1 MTAGALTGAVLSRR
15 WQIGQKLGDG
25 GMGEVYAAD
34 PVGGGARVAVK
45 ILRQEFLTDPTVV
58 SRFMEEGRTGVSLI
72 HPNIVRIHECGEAED
87 RSPFIVMELL
97 EGVPLS
103 AYTSSGG
110 RVPLAQAIPIL
121 HGILAGLAAA
131 HARNVIHRDL
141 KPDNV
146 FLTRDPAGTFAVKL
160 LDFGLAKVMD
170 AAGGM
175 GQRTRSGMLLGTPAY
190 MSPEQIKNA
199 RDVDPRADLFS
210 AGVLFYE
217 MLTGRAAFPAPT
229 EFAKMT
235 AVLTTEPEPMASV
248 DPALATLAPFVE
260 RALKKDRNERFA
272 SAIDMARALSASA
285 PNHGQAPLSRL
296 PDVDS
301 LLAPSMPAPA
311 TYASPRPPGPSS
323 APAKGSPTAPEVAP
337 RARGVGDTLSSA
349 IGRDLLAQ
357 LPPEPPAPTAPT
369 VNEARA
375 PGTTLQSQDLPILER
390 SQGSKGIAPVVV
402 AVLVAVA
409 LAAGFVLGRLTAVH

>member
-45 ILRQEFLTDPTVV
+45 ILRQEFLTDPAVV
-58 SRFMEEGRTGVSLI
+58 SRFIEEGRTGVALI
-72 HPNIVRIHECGEAED
+72 HPNIVRVHECGEAED

-146 FLTRDPAGTFAVKL
+146 FLTRDPSGTFAVKL

-217 MLTGRAAFPAPT
+217 MVTGRAAFPAPT

-235 AVLTTEPEPMASV
+235 AVLTTEPEPMASI
-248 DPALATLAPFVE
+248 DPALAPLAPFLE

-272 SAIDMARALSASA
+272 TAIDMARALSASA
-285 PNHGQAPLSRL
+285 PSHGQSPLSRL
-296 PDVDS
+296 PDFDS
-301 LLAPSMPAPA
+301 LLAPSIPAPA
-311 TYASPRPPGPSS
+311 THASPRPPGPATS
-323 APAKGSPTAPEVAP
+323 PAKVSPTAPEVAP

-349 IGRDLLAQ
+349 VGETSSGNFR
-357 LPPEPPAPTAPT
+357 PSPRCRPRRP
-369 VNEARA
+369 
-375 PGTTLQSQDLPILER
+375 
-390 SQGSKGIAPVVV
+390 
-402 AVLVAVA
+402 
-409 LAAGFVLGRLTAVH
+409 